1 MTRLVFH
8 AGSCWPVPLDET
20 MRQAAAVG
28 YAGIELAPHP
38 LFLPPAHWSPENAG
52 WLRDAATDAG
62 LVIAS
67 LDLGH
72 AEPLGAIPFEPSLMA
87 PYGQQRDRRIRLL
100 RQAIAFA
107 SELDCPLVTFPSGP
121 VSPLM
126 PRSCA
131 MELLIEGLEAVLRW
145 AADRAVGIALEPR
158 PGHLIGCYADYTELR
173 QVFAG
178 SNFGLCYDLAHGE
191 AVFENGTAVIGHAS
205 DLRHLRLPSAGG
217 VAYRSAVEALG
228 SSAYASAI
236 CLTSS
241 DDASPDGP
249 HSLAALASLTDLGSS
264 SGARPSSNC
273 HNGRSPQ
280 PAHAADA
287 GRPAW

>member
-8 AGSCWPVPLDET
+8 AGSCWPVPLDAT

-38 LFLPPAHWSPENAG
+38 LFLPPAHWSAEDAG
-52 WLRDAATDAG
+52 RLKEAANDAG

-67 LDLGH
+67 LDLGR
-72 AEPLGAIPFEPSLMA
+72 AELLGAIPFEPSLMA

-107 SELDCPLVTFPSGP
+107 SEVSCPLVTFPSGP

-131 MELLIEGLEAVLRW
+131 MELLIEGLEAVLAW
-145 AADRAVGIALEPR
+145 AADRGVGIAIEPR
-158 PGHLIGCYADYTELR
+158 PGHLIGCYADYAELH
-173 QVFAG
+173 QVFAE

-191 AVFENGTAVIGHAS
+191 AVFESGAAVIGHAS
-205 DLRHLRLPSAGG
+205 DLRHLRLPAAGG
-217 VAYRSAVEALG
+217 VLQRAAVEALG
-228 SSAYASAI
+228 SSGYAGAI

-241 DDASPDGP
+241 KDASPDAP
-249 HSLAALASLTDLGSS
+249 HSSAALALLTDLLRSS
-264 SGARPSSNC
+264 SRAPIS
-273 HNGRSPQ
+273 
-280 PAHAADA
+280 
-287 GRPAW
+287 

>member
-8 AGSCWPVPLDET
+8 AGNCWPVPLDDT

-38 LFLPPAHWSPENAG
+38 LFLPPAHWSTEDAG
-52 WLRDAATDAG
+52 RLRDAATDAG

-72 AEPLGAIPFEPSLMA
+72 AELLGAIPFEPSLMA
-87 PYGQQRDRRIRLL
+87 PYGQQRDRRMRLL
-100 RQAIAFA
+100 RQAIVFA
-107 SELDCPLVTFPSGP
+107 SALCCPLVTFPSGP

-145 AADRAVGIALEPR
+145 AADRAVGIAIEPR
-158 PGHLIGCYADYTELR
+158 PGHLIGCYADYAELR

-178 SNFGLCYDLAHGE
+178 NDFWLCYDLANGE
-191 AVFENGTAVIGHAS
+191 AVFESGAAVIGHAG
-205 DLRHLRLPSAGG
+205 DLRHLRLPAAGG
-217 VAYRSAVEALG
+217 LTYRSTVEALG
-228 SSAYASAI
+228 SSAYAGAI
-236 CLTSS
+236 CLASS
-241 DDASPDGP
+241 DDGSPDAP
-249 HSLAALASLTDLGSS
+249 RSLAALASLTDLL
-264 SGARPSSNC
+264 ASSN
-273 HNGRSPQ
+273 GAPTS
-280 PAHAADA
+280 
-287 GRPAW
+287 

>member
-8 AGSCWPVPLDET
+8 AGSCWPVPFDET

-38 LFLPPAHWSPENAG
+38 LFLPPAHWSTEDAG
-52 WLRDAATDAG
+52 RLKEAATDAG

-72 AEPLGAIPFEPSLMA
+72 AELLGAIPFEPSLMA

-100 RQAIAFA
+100 RQAIEFA
-107 SELDCPLVTFPSGP
+107 SALGCPLVIFPSGP
-121 VSPLM
+121 VSPVM

-131 MELLIEGLEAVLRW
+131 MELLIEGLEAVLRC
-145 AADRAVGIALEPR
+145 AADRGVGIAIEPR

-178 SNFGLCYDLAHGE
+178 SDFGLCYDLGHGE
-191 AVFENGTAVIGHAS
+191 AVFESGAAVIGHAG
-205 DLRHLRLPSAGG
+205 DLRHLRLPAAGG
-217 VAYRSAVEALG
+217 LTDRAVVEALG
-228 SSAYASAI
+228 SSASAGAI
-236 CLTSS
+236 CLTSP
-241 DDASPDGP
+241 DDASPDAP
-249 HSLAALASLTDLGSS
+249 HSLAALASLTDLLGSS
-264 SGARPSSNC
+264 SRAPTS
-273 HNGRSPQ
+273 
-280 PAHAADA
+280 
-287 GRPAW
+287 

>member
-8 AGSCWPVPLDET
+8 AGSCWPVPLDES

-38 LFLPPAHWSPENAG
+38 LLLPPVHWSTE
-52 WLRDAATDAG
+52 DATRLWRSATDAG

-72 AEPLGAIPFEPSLMA
+72 AELLGAIPFEPSLMA
-87 PYGQQRDRRIRLL
+87 PYGQQRDRRMRLL
-100 RQAIAFA
+100 RQAIVFA
-107 SELDCPLVTFPSGP
+107 SALCCPLVTFSSGP

-131 MELLIEGLEAVLRW
+131 MELLIEGLEAVLRC
-145 AADRAVGIALEPR
+145 AADPAVGVAIEPR

-178 SNFGLCYDLAHGE
+178 SNFGLCYDLAHGA
-191 AVFENGTAVIGHAS
+191 AVFESGAAVIGHAR
-205 DLRHLRLPSAGG
+205 DLRHLRLPAAGG
-217 VAYRSAVEALG
+217 VAHRAVVEALG
-228 SSAYASAI
+228 SSAYAGAI

-249 HSLAALASLTDLGSS
+249 HSLAALASLTDLLGSS
-264 SGARPSSNC
+264 SRAPIS
-273 HNGRSPQ
+273 
-280 PAHAADA
+280 
-287 GRPAW
+287 

>member
-38 LFLPPAHWSPENAG
+38 LFLPPAHWSAEDAG
-52 WLRDAATDAG
+52 RLRDAATDAG
-62 LVIAS
+62 LLIAS

-72 AEPLGAIPFEPSLMA
+72 AQLLGAIPFEPSLMA

-100 RQAIAFA
+100 RQAIEFA
-107 SELDCPLVTFPSGP
+107 SALGCPLVTFPSGP

-131 MELLIEGLEAVLRW
+131 MELLIEAIEAVLRW
-145 AADRAVGIALEPR
+145 GAERAVGIAIEPQ

-178 SNFGLCYDLAHGE
+178 SDFGLCYDPALGA
-191 AVFENGTAVIGHAS
+191 AVFESGAAVIGHAS
-205 DLRHLRLPSAGG
+205 DLRHLRLPATQG
-217 VAYRSAVEALG
+217 VSQRVAVEALR
-228 SSAYASAI
+228 SSGFAGAI
-236 CLTSS
+236 CLTWS
-241 DDASPDGP
+241 DDAPPDAP
-249 HSLAALASLTDLGSS
+249 HSLAALASLTDLLGSS
-264 SGARPSSNC
+264 SRAPM
-273 HNGRSPQ
+273 P
-280 PAHAADA
+280 
-287 GRPAW
+287 